1 MNKALHALVYVTL
14 VVAAA
19 ALFFEIQLDGKRE
32 LLKDRNR
39 QLEDYIVKIS
49 NTIEKSDAAK
59 PASIPE
65 ARKDVSAVEAK
76 LVDSPETENVL
87 EDYPAQLEEANLET
101 MKWDDKERI
110 QLRQLYKLDGEG
122 NKIPDAANPGDFVKK
137 GAGTAQELLDQLFER
152 AKAQQAKLNTT
163 RTELANARTKLE
175 ALVND
180 YNKLKPEGRQDKVT
194 IEEKKAQ
201 IDELEQA
208 KTAVEE
214 QLTKTKSQIDDLN
227 AEIKSLKDERDSA
240 KDETE
245 AVKEDLAKTQKL
257 VDQLKKLLQ
266 NQPAQQQTV
275 ATAGAVN
282 VAPLT
287 VGNKGKIVEV
297 NAKLMFAVIE
307 FDEDAMKELLG
318 PERQNALPQLEM
330 GIRRTGFQGPAGEYV
345 GRLRLRQSVA
355 GKNFVIA
362 DILGDWQQTEV
373 KKGDV
378 VFAE

>member
-59 PASIPE
+59 PASLPE

-87 EDYPAQLEEANLET
+87 EDYPVQLEEANLDT
-101 MKWDDKERI
+101 LKWDDKERI

-163 RTELANARTKLE
+163 RAELANVRGKLE

-201 IDELEQA
+201 IEELEQA

-227 AEIKSLKDERDSA
+227 AEIKSLKDERDTA

-266 NQPAQQQTV
+266 NQPARQQTV
-275 ATAGAVN
+275 ASGAVN

-297 NAKLMFAVIE
+297 NSKLMFAVVE

-362 DILGDWQQTEV
+362 DLLGDWLQTEV

>member
-59 PASIPE
+59 PASLPE

-87 EDYPAQLEEANLET
+87 EDYPAQLEEANLDT
-101 MKWDDKERI
+101 LKWDDKERI

-163 RTELANARTKLE
+163 RAELANARTKLE

-180 YNKLKPEGRQDKVT
+180 YNKLKPEGRQDKVSL
-194 IEEKKAQ
+194 EEKKAQ
-201 IDELEQA
+201 IEELEQA
-208 KTAVEE
+208 KAAVEE

-227 AEIKSLKDERDSA
+227 AEIKSLKDERDTA

-266 NQPAQQQTV
+266 NQPARQQTV
-275 ATAGAVN
+275 ASGAVN

-297 NAKLMFAVIE
+297 NSKLMFAVIE

-362 DILGDWQQTEV
+362 DLLGDWLQTEV

>member
-87 EDYPAQLEEANLET
+87 EDYPAQLEEANLDT
-101 MKWDDKERI
+101 MKWDDKERL

-163 RTELANARTKLE
+163 RAELANARTKLE

-201 IDELEQA
+201 IEELEQA
-208 KTAVEE
+208 KAAVEE

-275 ATAGAVN
+275 ASGTVSA
-282 VAPLT
+282 APLT

-297 NAKLMFAVIE
+297 NSKLMFAVIE

-345 GRLRLRQSVA
+345 GRLRLRQSVS

-362 DILGDWQQTEV
+362 DLLGDWLQTEV

>member
-59 PASIPE
+59 PASLPE
-65 ARKDVSAVEAK
+65 ARKDVSAIEAK

-87 EDYPAQLEEANLET
+87 EDYPAQLEEANLDT
-101 MKWDDKERI
+101 LKWDDKERI

-163 RTELANARTKLE
+163 RAELANARTKLE

-180 YNKLKPEGRQDKVT
+180 YNKLKPEGRQDKVSL
-194 IEEKKAQ
+194 EEKKAQ
-201 IDELEQA
+201 IEELEQA
-208 KTAVEE
+208 KAAVEE

-275 ATAGAVN
+275 ASGTVN

-297 NAKLMFAVIE
+297 NSKLMFAVIE

-362 DILGDWQQTEV
+362 DLLGDWLQTEV

-378 VFAE
+378 IFAE